1 MLREETYIRA
11 SDEFGTSVGVAT
23 IISYEKRKNKIDE
36 LSTTIFKSLS
46 TELTINNIVC
56 NAVECGMYQE
66 LQREIYKI
74 KLTNKKIKKEL
85 SIYKKAWNNIIND

>member
-1 MLREETYIRA
+1 MLREETYMRA

-36 LSTTIFKSLS
+36 LSTTSFKSLS
-46 TELTINNIVC
+46 NELTINNIIC
-56 NAVECGMYQE
+56 DAVEFDMYQE

>member
-56 NAVECGMYQE
+56 DAVECDMYQE

-74 KLTNKKIKKEL
+74 KLTNKRIKKEL